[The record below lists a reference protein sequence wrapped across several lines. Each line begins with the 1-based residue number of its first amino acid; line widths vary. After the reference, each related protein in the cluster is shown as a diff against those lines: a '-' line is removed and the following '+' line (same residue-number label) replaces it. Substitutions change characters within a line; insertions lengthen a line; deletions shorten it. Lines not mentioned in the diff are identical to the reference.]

1 MHGEGGSSLFQRYV
15 NCVIP
20 NLLAIIVCACLITF
34 CSREPLSPS
43 MADRE
48 EEAAL
53 QSSEE
58 KGSGQDMGVPN
69 QVSAIQCVSIQLI
82 ILSCLTGCTTEVQSA
97 NGFTNMLMI

>member
-1 MHGEGGSSLFQRYV
+1 MHREGGSSLFRRYV

-48 EEAAL
+48 EEVAL

-69 QVSAIQCVSIQLI
+69 QVSAIRCVS
-82 ILSCLTGCTTEVQSA
+82 GGTECKWVYKYSEQ
-97 NGFTNMLMI
+97 MLPALNV